1 MDQDVVVI
9 GAGHAGCEAALAA
22 ARMGLHTALVTLSR
36 DAVARMSCNPA
47 IGGLGKGHLVRE
59 IDALGGAMGRLAD
72 RCGIQFRLLNR
83 SRGPAVRGPRAQQD
97 KDGYHRAMRAEIEGC
112 PRLTLLEGEAA
123 SMRVEDGIVRG
134 ITLASG
140 ETVTARA
147 VVVTTGTFLRGRMH
161 VGLTTTAGGRVGEGP
176 SDTLAGSLGAL
187 GFRIGRF
194 KTGTPPRLL
203 RDSVDLRR
211 FEEQPG
217 DAIPTFFS
225 EGTTALTL
233 PQVSCHVAYTG
244 ERVHALVRE
253 NLSQSPLF
261 SGAIAARGP
270 RYCPSLEDKVV
281 RFADRPRH
289 QLFLEPEGLASP
301 LLYVN
306 GFSTSL
312 PAEVQVEMIHAVA
325 GLEDAEVVRPGYA
338 VEYDFVDPTELHPTL
353 ETKRVRGLFLA
364 GQINGTTGYEEAAG
378 LGLLAGINAARAAS
392 GAPGLVLGREE
403 AYLGV
408 LVDDLVTRGTSE
420 PYRMFTSR
428 AEYRLL
434 LGVDSASRR
443 LAHRGVEVGLLE
455 PIRAAE
461 VEKKWRRIDLVLAR
475 VVAERSPLRPGTTTG
490 DALRRPDGDVER
502 LVTTS
507 EVLAGLTPDERRVVA
522 DTLKYEGYVA
532 RQRREAER
540 VRRAGA
546 VRIPA
551 GLPYRSLSGLSREI
565 VEKLEA
571 VRPETLGRAARIEG
585 MTPAALAL
593 LAVHIEKHVVPRGAR
608 A

>member
-1 MDQDVVVI
+1 
-9 GAGHAGCEAALAA
+9 
-22 ARMGLHTALVTLSR
+22 
-36 DAVARMSCNPA
+36 
-47 IGGLGKGHLVRE
+47 
-59 IDALGGAMGRLAD
+59 
-72 RCGIQFRLLNR
+72 
-83 SRGPAVRGPRAQQD
+83 
-97 KDGYHRAMRAEIEGC
+97 
-112 PRLTLLEGEAA
+112 
-123 SMRVEDGIVRG
+123 MRVEDGIVRG

-194 KTGTPPRLL
+194 KTGTPPRLR

-217 DAIPTFFS
+217 DAVPTFFS

-244 ERVHALVRE
+244 DRVHALVRE
-253 NLSQSPLF
+253 NLSRSPLF
-261 SGAIAARGP
+261 TGAIAARGP

-281 RFADRPRH
+281 RFSDRPRH

-325 GLEDAEVVRPGYA
+325 GLEDAVVVRPGYA

-392 GAPGLVLGREE
+392 GALSLVLGREE

-434 LGVDSASRR
+434 LGVDTASRR

-455 PIRAAE
+455 PIRARE
-461 VEKKWRRIDLVLAR
+461 VEKKWRRIDLVLER
-475 VVAERSPLRPGTTTG
+475 VVAERSPLRPGTTTA

-502 LVTTS
+502 LATTS
-507 EVLAGLTPDERRVVA
+507 EVLAALTPDERRVVA

-546 VRIPA
+546 VRIPS

-593 LAVHIEKHVVPRGAR
+593 LAVHIEKHAVPRGAR

>member
-22 ARMGLHTALVTLSR
+22 ARMGLKTAIVTLSR
-36 DAVARMSCNPA
+36 DAIARMSCNPA

-59 IDALGGAMGRLAD
+59 IDALGGTMGRLAD

-97 KDGYHRAMRAEIEGC
+97 KDGYHLAMRAEIEGS

-194 KTGTPPRLL
+194 KTGTPPRLR

-217 DAIPTFFS
+217 DAVPTFFS

-244 ERVHALVRE
+244 DRVHALVRE
-253 NLSQSPLF
+253 NLSRSPLF
-261 SGAIAARGP
+261 TGAIAARGP

-281 RFADRPRH
+281 RFSDRPRH

-325 GLEDAEVVRPGYA
+325 GLEDAVVVRPGYA

-392 GAPGLVLGREE
+392 GALSLVLGREE

-434 LGVDSASRR
+434 LGVDTASRR

-455 PIRAAE
+455 PIRARE
-461 VEKKWRRIDLVLAR
+461 VEKKWRRIDLVLER
-475 VVAERSPLRPGTTTG
+475 VVAERSPLRPGTTTA

-502 LVTTS
+502 LATTS
-507 EVLAGLTPDERRVVA
+507 EALAALTPDERRVVA

-546 VRIPA
+546 VRIPS

-593 LAVHIEKHVVPRGAR
+593 LAVHIEKHAVPRGAR